1 MNNRKN
7 KCYIGQNGKLVLV
20 SDEVRKAIN
29 KEVGYIRYRARI
41 REECVASLKGSARC
55 DGDCESCFHHV
66 SKTASV
72 EARNEQCNTQIA
84 DRYGEQEF
92 RVVEITAD
100 VARIDKDGETICRMI
115 LLKYSPSEI
124 AAYLGISRDTYYH
137 RLRNIARLLRWD
149 E

>member
-1 MNNRKN
+1 MKNRKYYISQGN
-7 KCYIGQNGKLVLV
+7 ALIEVSREIRNGMNREVNYLIYRKRRHKACMANLYTARKCEG
-20 SDEVRKAIN
+20 
-29 KEVGYIRYRARI
+29 
-41 REECVASLKGSARC
+41 ECNWCEYHLFRDASLE
-55 DGDCESCFHHV
+55 ESD
-66 SKTASV
+66 
-72 EARNEQCNTQIA
+72 EQCNTQIV

-100 VARIDKDGETICRMI
+100 VARIDKDGEIICRMI